1 MKRILLCCAT
11 GVATSTVVHKRVE
24 EELKRRGYNGQFTI
38 TQCKVAEVPGQSP
51 NYDLC
56 VSTVAMDAKNC
67 ACPIVIAT
75 NLIINRGT
83 EPIYNEIENKLFKE
97 ETAE

>member
-11 GVATSTVVHKRVE
+11 GVATSTVVHKRLE
-24 EELKRRGYNGQFTI
+24 EELNKRGYKGQFTI

-51 NYDLC
+51 NYDIV
-56 VSTVAMDAKNC
+56 VSTVPNKTPC
-67 ACPIVIAT
+67 SCPVVIAT

-83 EPIYNEIENKLFKE
+83 EPIYNEIEEIPFKE
-97 ETAE
+97 NK

>member
-11 GVATSTVVHKRVE
+11 GVATSTVVHKRLE
-24 EELKRRGYNGQFTI
+24 EELNKRGYKGQFTI

-51 NYDLC
+51 NYDLV
-56 VSTVAMDAKNC
+56 VSTVPNKTAC
-67 ACPIVIAT
+67 ACPVIIAT

-83 EPIYNEIENKLFKE
+83 EPIYDEIEKTLFPKE
-97 ETAE
+97 

>member
-24 EELKRRGYNGQFTI
+24 EELKKRGYAGQFTI

-56 VSTVAMDAKNC
+56 VSTVAMDAKKC

-83 EPIYNEIENKLFKE
+83 EPIYNEIENLLFKKTE
-97 ETAE
+97 E